1 MKIAGMLIAMVL
13 SGCVIETDDDG
24 GPTESGGSTSETYNN
39 HVKLECNGSV
49 LLDRTF
55 TSKSECESFRESNTY
70 TCGPIELS
78 FSC

>member
-13 SGCVIETDDDG
+13 SGCVIETDDDE
-24 GPTESGGSTSETYNN
+24 GPIESGGSDTYSN

-55 TSKSECESFRESNTY
+55 TSKSACESFRESNSY
-70 TCGPIELS
+70 TCGSIELS